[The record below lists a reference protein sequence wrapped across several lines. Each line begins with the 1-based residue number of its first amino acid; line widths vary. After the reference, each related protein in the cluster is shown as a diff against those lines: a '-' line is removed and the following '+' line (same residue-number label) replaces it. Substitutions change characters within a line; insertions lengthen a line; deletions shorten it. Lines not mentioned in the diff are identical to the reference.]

1 MSEGANG
8 EVRPLAR
15 SKAEVER
22 SQPKRKHKS
31 KSKGKGKGKNR
42 GKSKEKRGHK
52 DFVVRRLKPEEKE
65 LLYRTRPDLQI
76 STDWAQRYYS
86 NPSIADDDDEEGD
99 MSWIESGE
107 SGNRLCGPNAFGVS
121 LQCSGFLAMALLF
134 VLVTLL
140 LCLLKWLVG
149 DDGDQYANMM
159 GPLEQ
164 RGRGGAGNFVNSHG
178 VHVGRN
184 NGDGAHLRGGLNGHG
199 RSLDDYFR

>member
-1 MSEGANG
+1 
-8 EVRPLAR
+8 
-15 SKAEVER
+15 
-22 SQPKRKHKS
+22 
-31 KSKGKGKGKNR
+31 
-42 GKSKEKRGHK
+42 
-52 DFVVRRLKPEEKE
+52 
-65 LLYRTRPDLQI
+65 
-76 STDWAQRYYS
+76 
-86 NPSIADDDDEEGD
+86 

-134 VLVTLL
+134 VLVTIL

-178 VHVGRN
+178 S
-184 NGDGAHLRGGLNGHG
+184 GDGAHLRGALNGHE
-199 RSLDDYFR
+199 RSRDDYFR